1 MNPPIHVAVD
11 RWISPS
17 GDVST
22 RVTATIS
29 PRRYGTGYARVQIDA
44 TKGGALISGD
54 ERRAML
60 PVEWPTN
67 GCPVTEHS
75 VDDVMNEA
83 EAWALAIW
91 QQAHA
96 VNPNPTK

>member
-1 MNPPIHVAVD
+1 MSPPIHVAVD

-29 PRRYGTGYARVQIDA
+29 PRGSTSYARVQIDA

-75 VDDVMNEA
+75 VDDVMSEA
-83 EAWALAIW
+83 AAWALAIW

-96 VNPNPTK
+96 VIPNPSE